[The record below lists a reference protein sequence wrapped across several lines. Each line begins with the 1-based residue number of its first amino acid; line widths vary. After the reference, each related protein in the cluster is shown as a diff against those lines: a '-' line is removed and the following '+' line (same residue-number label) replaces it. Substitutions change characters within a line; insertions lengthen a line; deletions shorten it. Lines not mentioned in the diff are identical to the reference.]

1 MIERQIE
8 SGEAMSLRG
17 TSAQKLRELEEH
29 LGARG
34 GQTKAFKLPSEVSL
48 VSLTNQ
54 LFKKAQPDLLQS
66 RNVEELAR
74 ISMHSARALAEH
86 LSGEGKDTLPLI
98 TMLPDPSR
106 CALNIVLRDRPFIVR
121 SVTECAK
128 AFGCNVTLYL
138 HPIVSLDNEK
148 LSLSYLETEEMSEER
163 FALFSKSVESVLK
176 DVVLATE
183 DFSAMVEGVT
193 ELRERMSKRTG
204 LTSVEKV
211 EHKEVSD
218 LLHWLVDGSFIFLG
232 AATFP
237 VKGGNVAKEMAQS
250 YGLFRSE
257 ESYRDALRDEA
268 FEDVSSLTNGFS
280 FTRLTVESRVHRR
293 LGLAHFVIAERDSAG
308 AQVAVHSLVGLL
320 TTKAMAQETSAVPVI
335 RRKLRELIDTEQ
347 VDDNSYDHKYIVDT
361 IDRMP
366 KSEVFRLDME
376 SLKDVIETAI
386 GVHSS
391 DYTRV
396 SVQNDPLGRGV
407 SVLVVVPRN
416 RFTTEIRD
424 NIQRHLEEVFRTT
437 RGSSE
442 MHLDLTVDPQVKI
455 YFYLP
460 LHEATDMPSVQVE
473 KLEDEIARLSRTWI
487 DNLEEKLVDSEDH
500 GEELFQRYG
509 EAFPAEYQALLTVD
523 DAVADIDVIS
533 SLSNENSLQVR
544 VRTVFNP
551 TGPSHEV
558 IIYNRMEEISVS
570 RSLPII
576 ENAGL
581 EVLTSNSFL
590 ISPRD
595 EDRVYVHRMLVN
607 VKGVFGTELKF
618 PPNFSRGLE
627 AIFKGGA
634 ENDALNS
641 LLLTGPLTTEAV
653 SVLRGYSCYLWQV
666 NKFATRGAIFE
677 ALASTPAAAVKLW
690 ETFDERFNPSIEMG
704 LEERKGKFQENLN
717 QFRDILRNVKEIT
730 KDRILRS
737 LAILLEHTLR
747 TNFYQSRSVAF
758 AIKVHSEKVD
768 IMPLPRPL
776 YDVFVR
782 SPRFEGIHLRASK
795 VARGGLRWSE
805 RSEDYRSE
813 VLGLMKTQKVKN
825 VLIVPSGAKGGF
837 CLRHLPTDQNEV
849 RKAVE
854 SCYKEFIRALL
865 SLADNRVEGKIIQ
878 PPQTVIYDEVDPY
891 FVVAADKGT
900 ATFSDIANKIAV
912 EEYNFWLGD
921 AFASGGSKG
930 YDHKLY
936 GITAKGAYECVKR
949 HFHDLGIDYLNEP
962 FTAVG
967 IGDMS
972 GDVFGNGLLLSDK
985 VKLLAA
991 FDHRHVFVDPN
1002 PEPAASF
1009 VERQRLFDKPRS
1021 SWADYDSAL
1030 ISRGGGV
1037 FGRYDK
1043 EIAIT
1048 PEMREALSIEEN
1060 APSVMNG
1067 EELISYILRAK
1078 CDLLWNG
1085 GIGTYFKASSESHAD
1100 VNDGTN
1106 DRVRINAAQLRARVI
1121 GEGGNLGFT
1130 QKGRIEFAL
1139 SGGKINTDAI
1149 DNSAGVDLSD
1159 HEVNIKIL
1167 FTQLMRAGKL
1177 TLEERDQLL
1186 LDMANEV
1193 CESVLDHNR
1202 SHALM
1207 LSLAEGRSQKSVA
1220 YFQSLLRQMTKM
1232 NYINR
1237 ALDFLPEDEE
1247 LAERANKKGGLSRPE
1262 LALCLAAVKMWIKDA
1277 LLSSELINDPLLK
1290 TYLLE
1295 YFPRVLQE
1303 RFKEDILNHPL
1314 GVNII
1319 ATQVTNTLVDAVG
1332 ITFIHRMCL
1341 NHSVAPVTVIKCSL
1355 AAELLLGTQAIRSE
1369 LSKFDNPAQ
1378 NELYLEMRR
1387 HVSNSLRDACAW
1399 FLASHGYELTLAEMV
1414 ARYEAKFGRLVK
1426 DTEAILKGDDLASF
1440 TSLLE
1445 RYTSQGVDSVTA
1457 RELALFPE
1465 IGKLLQIMYLSLSS
1479 KVDMDTVSLVYAST
1493 MKETGL
1499 SRLFALEHSLETTN
1513 KWEHQLMV
1521 TSFEEMKASASTLTT
1536 KLLTKSAVT
1545 EESVRAAVAAN
1556 PGYDQLASS
1565 IEEMKLGG
1573 ATVPAIAVIARQV
1586 KNFVMVA

>member
-8 SGEAMSLRG
+8 SGEAMSVRG

-29 LGARG
+29 LGDG
-34 GQTKAFKLPSEVSL
+34 GKAFTLPPEVSL
-48 VSLTNQ
+48 ASLTGQ
-54 LFKKAQPDLLQS
+54 LFKKAQPDLLHS
-66 RNVEELAR
+66 RNLDELAL
-74 ISMHSARALAEH
+74 IGIQSAKALAEH
-86 LSGEGKDTLPLI
+86 LASDKDASQPRITTLL
-98 TMLPDPSR
+98 DAGR
-106 CALNIVLRDRPFIVR
+106 CSLNIVLRDRPFIVR
-121 SVTECAK
+121 SVTDCARV
-128 AFGCNVTLYL
+128 FGCNVTLYL
-138 HPIVSLDNEK
+138 HPIVSVGSTK
-148 LSLSYLETEEMSEER
+148 LSLSYIETEEMSEER
-163 FALFSKSVESVLK
+163 FTLFCKSVEAVLR
-176 DVVLATE
+176 DVVLSTE
-183 DFSAMVEGVT
+183 DFSEMVGQVEG
-193 ELRERMSKRTG
+193 LKDRMSKRSG

-211 EHKEVSD
+211 EHKEVLD
-218 LLHWLVDGSFIFLG
+218 LMTWLTDGSFIFLG
-232 AATFP
+232 AASW
-237 VKGGNVAKEMAQS
+237 KGKEIGTA
-250 YGLFRSE
+250 YGIFRTGE
-257 ESYRDALRDEA
+257 HYREALLRETYQDISA
-268 FEDVSSLTNGFS
+268 LGNGFS
-280 FTRLTVESRVHRR
+280 FTRLRVESPVHRR
-293 LGLAHFVIAERDSAG
+293 LRLSHFVIAEKDTAG
-308 AQVAVHSLVGLL
+308 AQVAVHSFVGIL
-320 TTKAMAQETSAVPVI
+320 TSKAMAQEVAAIPVI

-366 KSEVFRLDME
+366 KTEVFRLDMD
-376 SLKDVIETAI
+376 SMKDVIETAI
-386 GVHSS
+386 GIHSS

-424 NIQRHLEEVFRTT
+424 NIQRHLENVFHTVQ
-437 RGSSE
+437 GSSE
-442 MHLDLTVDPQVKI
+442 VHLDLTVDPQVKI

-460 LHEATDMPSVQVE
+460 LQESSDLPSVQVE
-473 KLEDEIARLSRTWI
+473 KLEDEIARLSRTWT
-487 DNLEEKLVDSEDH
+487 DNLEEKLRE
-500 GEELFQRYG
+500 GELDNGDELFSRYG
-509 EAFPAEYQALLTVD
+509 EAFPAEYQALHSID
-523 DAVADIDVIS
+523 DAVADLEVVRA
-533 SLSNENSLQVR
+533 LSVEKPLQVR
-544 VRTVFNP
+544 VRTIFNQS
-551 TGPSHEV
+551 GPSHEV
-558 IIYNRMEEISVS
+558 IIYNRLEEISVS

-590 ISPRD
+590 ITPR
-595 EDRVYVHRMLVN
+595 EGDRVYVHRMLVQ
-607 VKGVFGTELKF
+607 VKGAFGTELKF
-618 PPNFSRGLE
+618 PVNFSHGLE
-627 AIFKGGA
+627 AIFLGRA

-690 ETFDERFNPSIEMG
+690 ETFDQRFNPALAMG
-704 LEERKGKFQENLN
+704 LDERKAKFQENLN
-717 QFRDILRNVKEIT
+717 QFRDILRGVKEIT

-747 TNFYQSRSVAF
+747 TNFFQGRPVAF

-837 CLRHLPTDQNEV
+837 CLRHLPSDQNEV

-854 SCYKEFIRALL
+854 ACYKEFIRALL
-865 SLADNRVEGKIIQ
+865 SLADNRVEGSIVH
-878 PPQTVIYDEVDPY
+878 PPHTVIYDEPDPY

-900 ATFSDIANKIAV
+900 ATFSDIANGIAV
-912 EEYNFWLGD
+912 NEYNFWLGD

-936 GITAKGAYECVKR
+936 GITAKGAWECVKR

-991 FDHRHVFVDPN
+991 FDHRHVFLDPS
-1002 PEPAASF
+1002 PDPAVSF
-1009 VERQRLFDKPRS
+1009 AERKRLFEKPRS
-1021 SWADYDSAL
+1021 SWADYDPAL
-1030 ISRGGGV
+1030 ISKGGGV

-1048 PEMREALSIEEN
+1048 PEVREALSLDES

-1067 EELISYILRAK
+1067 EELISYLLRAQ

-1085 GIGTYFKASSESHAD
+1085 GIGTYFKSASESHAD

-1106 DRVRINAAQLRARVI
+1106 DRVRVNASQLRARVI

-1139 SGGKINTDAI
+1139 AGGKINTDAI

-1167 FTQLMRAGKL
+1167 CTQLMREGKL
-1177 TLEERDQLL
+1177 TVEERDQLL
-1186 LDMANEV
+1186 LDMSGEV
-1193 CESVLDHNR
+1193 CEAVLDHNR

-1247 LAERANKKGGLSRPE
+1247 LAERANKKGGLTRPE
-1262 LALCLAAVKMWIKDA
+1262 LALCLAAVKMWIKEA
-1277 LLSSELINDPLLK
+1277 LLSSELIKDPLLK
-1290 TYLLE
+1290 SYLLE
-1295 YFPRVLQE
+1295 YFPEVLQK
-1303 RFKEDILNHPL
+1303 RFKEEILKHPL

-1399 FLASHGYELTLAEMV
+1399 FLSSHGYELTLAEMV
-1414 ARYEAKFGRLVK
+1414 ARYEAKFARLVK
-1426 DTEAILKGDDLASF
+1426 DTETILKGDDLLSF
-1440 TSLLE
+1440 SALLD
-1445 RYTSQGVDSVTA
+1445 RYTTQGVDTMAA
-1457 RELALFPE
+1457 RKLSLFPE
-1465 IGKLLQIMYLSLSS
+1465 IGKLLQIMYLALSTN
-1479 KVDMDTVSLVYAST
+1479 VDMNTVSLVYAST

-1499 SRLFALEHSLETTN
+1499 SRLFAFETSLDTAN
-1513 KWEHQLMV
+1513 KWEHQLLV
-1521 TSFEEMKASASTLTT
+1521 TSFEEMKGSASDLTT
-1536 KLLTKSAVT
+1536 KLLTRKVVT
-1545 EESVRAAVAAN
+1545 EDGVRSAIASN
-1556 PGYDQLASS
+1556 PGYEQLASS
-1565 IEEMKLGG
+1565 IEEMKLAG
-1573 ATVPAIAVIARQV
+1573 ASVPAIAVLARQV
-1586 KNFVMVA
+1586 KSFVAAA